1 MAVAKLANTRV
12 RNDNRERG
20 IMLERIDFNA
30 ERMAKEEYK
39 SVHDELISKLV
50 LLQQQAR
57 SAGVG
62 LVVLVEGW
70 SGAGKGS
77 RISELVYELD
87 ARATRVHVTEDVDP
101 MEAKRFKGSEWGVTG
116 NDPLMKQFW
125 EALGERGE
133 ITFYDRGWYTAAVA
147 QALFG
152 LDGERAK
159 ALKKL
164 AKPKALPA
172 PEEAAADIR
181 LKLNK
186 DVVVGYQRIS
196 NNFEQMLVDEGYAV
210 VKLFVHIS
218 KKEQRK
224 RLEALHE
231 NPDTAWRVSKK
242 KLAMTKYYDQA
253 YVLYDKLLEGSNF
266 AQAPW
271 TIVNGEDR
279 RIANI
284 QFAQALVDALEH
296 ALAASPDAEAEAA
309 KKKAAENSAAL
320 TGVAEGGAEGE
331 KADDA
336 EAMIKAY
343 EEQAAAQSALAPRGS
358 NYLIMAGYPQIDHS
372 KDKPRIEDREEYRQ
386 QLKTEQDRFRKL
398 QEEMYQKRVPLM
410 IMYEGWDAAGKGG
423 NIKRIAQAID
433 ARAYRIYPSPAPSK
447 SELAHP
453 HLWRYWTR
461 LPEAGKVGIYDRS
474 WYGRVLVA
482 RVEGFATPEQWGR
495 AYDEINA
502 FEEEL
507 VQWGAVLLKFWVDIT
522 PDEQLARFEARA
534 ADPAKT
540 WKLTDEDWRNRD
552 KYPLYKAAVD
562 DMFRLTSTTF
572 APWIVLESNSKW
584 YARIQA
590 LKAINE
596 ALEARLHR

>member
-1 MAVAKLANTRV
+1 
-12 RNDNRERG
+12 
-20 IMLERIDFNA
+20 
-30 ERMAKEEYK
+30 MAKEEYK
-39 SVHDELISKLV
+39 PVHDELINRLV

-87 ARATRVHVTEDVDP
+87 ARSTRVYETEDIDP
-101 MEAKRFKGSEWGVTG
+101 KDVREFAGSEWGVTG
-116 NDPLMKQFW
+116 VEPLMRQFW

-133 ITFYDRGWYTAAVA
+133 ITFFDRGWYTAAA
-147 QALFG
+147 ERALFG
-152 LDGERAK
+152 LNEDDAK
-159 ALKKL
+159 AMKKL
-164 AKPKALPA
+164 AKKAKELPESEKA
-172 PEEAAADIR
+172 AVEAR
-181 LKLNK
+181 LKLHS
-186 DVVVGYQRIS
+186 DVVAGYQQIA
-196 NNFEQMLVDEGYAV
+196 NNFEQMLVDDGYAV
-210 VKLFVHIS
+210 VKLFVHVS
-218 KKEQRK
+218 KKAQKK
-224 RLEALHE
+224 RLEALYE
-231 NPDTAWRVSKK
+231 NPDTAWRVSKE

-253 YVLYDKLLEGSNF
+253 YELYDQLLEGSNF

-271 TIVNGEDR
+271 TVVNGEDR
-279 RIANI
+279 RVANI

-296 ALAASPDAEAEAA
+296 ALVVSPDAAAEEA

-320 TGVAEGGAEGE
+320 ADVAEGGAEE
-331 KADDA
+331 AQSQEDA
-336 EAMIKAY
+336 IKAY
-343 EEQAAAQSALAPRGS
+343 EEQAAVQSALAPRGS
-358 NYLIMAGYPQIDHS
+358 KYLIMAGYPQIDHS
-372 KDKPRIEDREEYRQ
+372 KAKPRIEDREDYRK
-386 QLKTEQDRFRKL
+386 QLKAEQARFRKL
-398 QEEMYQKRVPLM
+398 QEEAFRKRVPLM

-447 SELAHP
+447 AELAHP

-461 LPEAGKVGIYDRS
+461 MPKAGYVGIYDRS
-474 WYGRVLVA
+474 WYGRVLVE
-482 RVEGFATPEQWGR
+482 RVEGFASADQWGR

-502 FEEEL
+502 FEQEL
-507 VQWGAVLLKFWVDIT
+507 VQWGAILLKFWVDIT

-534 ADPAKT
+534 ADPSKT

-562 DMFRLTSTTF
+562 DMFRLTSTPF
-572 APWIVLESNSKW
+572 APWIVLESDSKW